1 MGTYQHESPNPENP
15 RGQRVRRLPG
25 GETFVEGLLEL
36 IAARL
41 QLGRV
46 GRVLGGGFV
55 QWGPSVM
62 MSAPGP
68 ESQTETIHHDVGREW
83 AQ

>member
-1 MGTYQHESPNPENP
+1 MGTYQHESPNPDNP
-15 RGQRVRRLPG
+15 RGERVRRLPG
-25 GETFVEGLLEL
+25 GEIFVEGLLDPVMVH
-36 IAARL
+36 L
-41 QLGRV
+41 QLGLV
-46 GRVLGGGFV
+46 GRVPGGGFV

-68 ESQTETIHHDVGREW
+68 ESQTETIHHDVGRER